1 MPESDTSKS
10 GKTMEANPARSAA
23 VGLINPDQAD
33 RIEAATLARVTGSPH
48 RRIPLAAEALGYAG
62 AVIAI
67 VAAGVTVRQVGTR
80 IPPGAQLAFAAVTAA
95 ALMVAG
101 SVLRA
106 AAEPAFAR
114 LRSVLWLAST
124 AATASFVAV
133 LTTRFLHLHGTSV
146 VLLAAG
152 AWTACAVPLWWRSRS
167 ALQHL
172 ALFAG
177 IAALAE
183 TGLER
188 LDRGV
193 PFWAFG
199 VVLWILSVLWGIAVN
214 REYLRPHAAGLF
226 ASGAGLLIGAT
237 MTMGEA
243 AGQALAVV
251 TVAALLWLGVAL
263 RRVLLI
269 GIGAAGIFW
278 VIPATV
284 SRYLPGPV
292 AAPLAVTIVGLVL
305 LAIAL
310 WLARTR
316 WTAKAGSQA

>member
-1 MPESDTSKS
+1 MPKVDNNKS
-10 GKTMEANPARSAA
+10 GNAMEEQLANR
-23 VGLINPDQAD
+23 VGVIDADRAD
-33 RIEAATLARVTGSPH
+33 RIDAAELPRMAASPQ
-48 RRIPLAAEALGYAG
+48 RRLSLAAEALGYAG
-62 AVIAI
+62 AVMAI

-80 IPPGAQLAFAAVTAA
+80 IPPGALLAFTGVTAA
-95 ALMVAG
+95 ALMAAG
-101 SVLRA
+101 MVLRPA
-106 AAEPAFAR
+106 GEPALAR

-124 AATASFVAV
+124 AAAASFVAV
-133 LTTRFLHLHGTSV
+133 LTTRFLHLHGTAV
-146 VLLAAG
+146 VLLAAA
-152 AWTACAVPLWWRSRS
+152 AWTVCALPLWRRNQS

-177 IAALAE
+177 LATLAE

-199 VVLWILSVLWGIAVN
+199 VVLWTISVLWGIAAHRGSV
-214 REYLRPHAAGLF
+214 RPSAAGLF
-226 ASGAGLLIGAT
+226 ASAAGLLIGAT

-251 TVAALLWLGVAL
+251 TVAALLWLGVML

-278 VIPATV
+278 VIPVTA

-292 AAPLAVTIVGLVL
+292 VAPLAVTAAGLVL
-305 LAIAL
+305 LGTAI
-310 WLARTR
+310 WLGRGRRT
-316 WTAKAGSQA
+316 T